1 MKFSHILSAVL
12 LSILSISLSARPILD
27 EKDKREYKVKD
38 FHSIELNGSYEVILT
53 QADKSEVMIEASDKV
68 HDALEVKVKRGV
80 LIFSMDTKNAIL
92 KKTKIYI
99 SNPDFEGIH
108 IRGAAN
114 VWSTTGVKSK
124 DLHILTSGAGE
135 VDLDVNVEN
144 LDAEIHGAGNI
155 KLRGQAESSYM
166 NIDGAGGIKA
176 FDLEVEEL
184 DVELNGAG
192 SAQVYAEND
201 LDVEIRG
208 IGKVTY
214 EGDPKLHKNISG
226 LGRLK
231 RR

>member
-1 MKFSHILSAVL
+1 MKFSHILSAVI
-12 LSILSISLSARPILD
+12 LSILSVSLFARPVD

-53 QADKSEVMIEASDKV
+53 QGEKSKVLIEASDKV
-68 HDALEVKVKRGV
+68 HDAIEVKVKRGV

-99 SNPDFEGIH
+99 SNPDFEAIH

-114 VWSTTGVKSK
+114 LWSTTGVKSK

-135 VDLDVNVEN
+135 VDLDVNVGN

-155 KLRGQAESSYM
+155 KLRGHADSSYM

-176 FDLEVEEL
+176 FDLEVDEL

-192 SAQVYAEND
+192 TAQVYAEND